1 MGNFFI
7 FLIKSLDIRNK
18 VRIFKYKKEDMK
30 KFDIKETTDYLD
42 EIGVNY
48 TVNNNPTPE
57 QLEKLRKGVEK
68 RDLRIQQMVEDYHS
82 GKYDEL
88 IKSIETGDG
97 N

>member
-1 MGNFFI
+1 
-7 FLIKSLDIRNK
+7 
-18 VRIFKYKKEDMK
+18 MK

-48 TVNNNPTPE
+48 IVNNNPTPE
-57 QLEKLRKGVEK
+57 QLEKLRKSVEK

-88 IKSIETGDG
+88 IK
-97 N
+97 

>member
-1 MGNFFI
+1 
-7 FLIKSLDIRNK
+7 
-18 VRIFKYKKEDMK
+18 MK

-42 EIGVNY
+42 EIGVIY

-88 IKSIETGDG
+88 IKSIENKSPTT
-97 N
+97 

>member
-1 MGNFFI
+1 
-7 FLIKSLDIRNK
+7 
-18 VRIFKYKKEDMK
+18 MK
-30 KFDIKETTDYLD
+30 KIEIKEITDKLD

-57 QLEKLRKGVEK
+57 QLEKLRKGVES

-88 IKSIETGDG
+88 IESMNNEEPAT
-97 N
+97 

>member
-1 MGNFFI
+1 
-7 FLIKSLDIRNK
+7 
-18 VRIFKYKKEDMK
+18 MK
-30 KFDIKETTDYLD
+30 KFDAKEITDKLD

-57 QLEKLRKGVEK
+57 QLEKLRKGIEK

-88 IKSIETGDG
+88 IESIDNEEPAT
-97 N
+97 

>member
-1 MGNFFI
+1 
-7 FLIKSLDIRNK
+7 
-18 VRIFKYKKEDMK
+18 MK

-42 EIGVNY
+42 EIGITY
-48 TVNNNPTPE
+48 TVNSNPTPE

-88 IKSIETGDG
+88 IKSIESKSPTT
-97 N
+97 

>member
-1 MGNFFI
+1 
-7 FLIKSLDIRNK
+7 
-18 VRIFKYKKEDMK
+18 MK
-30 KFDIKETTDYLD
+30 KIEIKELTDKLD

-57 QLEKLRKGVEK
+57 QLEKLRKGIEK

-88 IKSIETGDG
+88 IESIDNEEPAT
-97 N
+97 

>member
-1 MGNFFI
+1 
-7 FLIKSLDIRNK
+7 
-18 VRIFKYKKEDMK
+18 MK
-30 KFDIKETTDYLD
+30 KFDAKEITDKLD

-57 QLEKLRKGVEK
+57 QLEKLRKGIEK

-88 IKSIETGDG
+88 IESMDNEEPAT
-97 N
+97 